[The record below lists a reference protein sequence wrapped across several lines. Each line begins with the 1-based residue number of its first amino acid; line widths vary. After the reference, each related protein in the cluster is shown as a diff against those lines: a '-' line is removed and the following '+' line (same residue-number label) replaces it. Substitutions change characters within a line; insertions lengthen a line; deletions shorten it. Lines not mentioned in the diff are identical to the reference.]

1 MGNNEFLDG
10 WIGLYRSILTH
21 WIYPKDRIF
30 TKYEAWIDLLL
41 MVNFEEKKVF
51 IGEDIFD
58 CKRGEI
64 ITSQLKLM
72 KRWKWSKSKLLKFFS
87 VLENDKMCAIK
98 SDNKKTAINICNY
111 INYQD
116 FKNISKNK
124 KTTKKTVDDTTER
137 LQKDT
142 TKERE
147 ERKEYIYS
155 AFYDSEI
162 LKSNNDSEYI
172 EIVKCLFGENNLG
185 IQLICV
191 LKMETQL
198 SYEQFQRIKVY
209 KKKYSFSTIQLLEA
223 MENWGNPKKYKTV
236 YGTFQT
242 FLKRHLKT
250 DSL

>member
-1 MGNNEFLDG
+1 M
-10 WIGLYRSILTH
+10 
-21 WIYPKDRIF
+21 F

-51 IGEDIFD
+51 IGEDLFD

-72 KRWKWSKSKLLKFFS
+72 KRWKWSKSKLLKFFN

-98 SDNKKTAINICNY
+98 SDNKKTTINICNY

-116 FKNISKNK
+116 FKNINKNK
-124 KTTKKTVDDTTER
+124 KTAIKTDDDTTKR

-147 ERKEYIYS
+147 ERKEYIYND
-155 AFYDSEI
+155 FYDSEI
-162 LKSNNDSEYI
+162 QKSDNDENYI
-172 EIVKCLFGENNLG
+172 KTVKALFGDNNLK
-185 IQLICV
+185 IPLTV
-191 LKMETQL
+191 LLKMESQL
-198 SYEQFQRIKVY
+198 SYSQFQKIWYVKQ
-209 KKKYSFSTIQLLEA
+209 KYGFSIISILES
-223 MENWGNPKKYKTV
+223 MHNWGNPKKYKTI

-242 FLKRHLKT
+242 FAKNENPKV
-250 DSL
+250 SWK

>member
-155 AFYDSEI
+155 VFYDSEI
-162 LKSNNDSEYI
+162 KENSDGLYLAF
-172 EIVKCLFGENNLG
+172 VKFLFGENDLG
-185 IQLICV
+185 RPLSKL
-191 LKMETQL
+191 LKMNDQIGYKQFLKLKEL
-198 SYEQFQRIKVY
+198 SEEHGTKIYDKCKSLEND
-209 KKKYSFSTIQLLEA
+209 KKGKYSSFYLTIS
-223 MENWGNPKKYKTV
+223 NWMKNNFKK
-236 YGTFQT
+236 
-242 FLKRHLKT
+242 
-250 DSL
+250 

>member
-1 MGNNEFLDG
+1 MVHLFIHLLISANNEDG
-10 WIGLYRSILTH
+10 EWRGIQI
-21 WIYPKDRIF
+21 
-30 TKYEAWIDLLL
+30 
-41 MVNFEEKKVF
+41 
-51 IGEDIFD
+51 
-58 CKRGEI
+58 KRGQLITGRKSLNEGTGISEQKIRTCLKRLENTKEITIQSTNQYSI
-64 ITSQLKLM
+64 ITICKYDNYQ
-72 KRWKWSKSKLLKFFS
+72 
-87 VLENDKMCAIK
+87 E
-98 SDNKKTAINICNY
+98 NKKKTNQRINQQLTSDQPTDNHKQEYKDI
-111 INYQD
+111 
-116 FKNISKNK
+116 KN
-124 KTTKKTVDDTTER
+124 
-137 LQKDT
+137 
-142 TKERE
+142 
-147 ERKEYIYS
+147 IYS